1 MKIFKLS
8 LGHLERGVRAGELV
22 VVLDE
27 MHIVAQWRVVLL
39 KIGVEGEQRF
49 VCIFESSLFSS
60 FFLQL

>member
-1 MKIFKLS
+1 LKIFKLS
-8 LGHLERGVRAGELV
+8 LGHLERGVRTGELV

-39 KIGVEGEQRF
+39 EIGVEGEQRF

-60 FFLQL
+60 FFL